1 MNEFRLLQDYIDNNE
16 LIEAE
21 EFIAKEKKR
30 GNYFQKLFE
39 AKLFLAKNKISEAEA
54 NLTDHPKLISSDI
67 RDAYTAIQH
76 IIKIEVKM
84 LQNKKKEVE
93 RDVQDLENLFK
104 NNALVREFINRIRRK
119 SLEIQEKT
127 KSITFPRD
135 EATEKEVFLKLYRE
149 NSDIKDQSRWYVV
162 DLNWFLKW
170 KSKVGLK
177 KNRIYADL
185 PFNNLWEEFT
195 EETLP
200 NLDNSQIIDNSVPE
214 DFDISEDSPSF
225 YSLKAGLSENND
237 YVLIPE
243 AAYKLLK
250 ENYNP
255 CQNILRKAIKVSE
268 DSCIIEVYLKKII
281 IGYNSSSG
289 VQIKIHK
296 TSRKTLLSSIAI
308 LVLKILKIIVKSN
321 SDSISKI
328 KFWKIDTDITSE
340 EKLAKLIN
348 TISNDLFIDGS
359 KPLSNNLCVDEAEI
373 SEKNILYA
381 DNGISGHFQLIEN
394 TIRSSCSI
402 CSSSR
407 HNALSAN
414 CKICKISTCSESCLT
429 KHKKSN
435 SKCADK
441 KRRFILFSC
450 FCRGSG
456 DMSENETPRQ
466 SSKKI
471 KNSVIEI
478 TPEAKSNSLVSSA
491 TSSTS
496 TTLSGSYS
504 IVTTGLQNLGN
515 TCFMNSAIQCLAH
528 CEDLTRFFLCDD
540 YAKKIN
546 RNNPLGTK
554 GKLAVAYAEIL
565 KVMKSG
571 REKSIAPWS
580 LKKTIASVAS
590 QFEGYQ
596 QHDSHEFLSYLIS
609 GLHEDLNQIHKKPY
623 DGSDIKFTNDQEVAD
638 ESWRR
643 HHLRNKSV
651 IVDLMYGQY
660 KSTLK
665 CPKCLKISYAF
676 DPYNCLSLPIPQSS
690 QKKTDVSYIP
700 YMYDEDLV
708 SISCFYD
715 QNNTIADLKAQVANK
730 INKNQS
736 ELRIMDCKFK
746 VPLTLVDENLKAEMA
761 RQSYFYFYQIPE
773 DAEVFFVVTV
783 IFENYSTELH
793 PRLVA
798 VDRDDDY
805 ARVLD
810 KIEKHLLPLFKHV
823 LPEGIENFENMYK
836 VYTHSTYKISC
847 FICGQPRC
855 NMSCRMKP
863 SSEKLYKHLAKTN
876 FIYVRV
882 EICRPKQRIDLSRY
896 TKFKTLK
903 SSQTSKNALTIQ
915 ECFRAFSTPEIL
927 DKHNSWYCPNCK
939 THVQASKHLEIFRVP
954 QVLIIHLKR
963 FRIHS
968 YTREKINIPI
978 DYPKENLDISEFVIG
993 DKPPLY
999 DLFAVSNHFG
1009 TLSGGHYTATVYNS
1023 QKARWFECND
1033 SQVTETRDFSETAS
1047 YVLFYKAKNSIKI

>member
-1 MNEFRLLQDYIDNNE
+1 MNEFRLLQDYLDNNE
-16 LIEAE
+16 LLDAE
-21 EFIAKEKKR
+21 EYIKKQKTKR
-30 GNYFQKLFE
+30 NFFYKLFE
-39 AKLFLAKNKISEAEA
+39 AKLFIAKNKISEAEA
-54 NLTDHPKLISSDI
+54 NLTDHPQLVSREV
-67 RDAYTAIQH
+67 RDLYMAIQH
-76 IIKIEVKM
+76 ILKIEVKM
-84 LQNKKKEVE
+84 LQNKEKEVE
-93 RDVQDLENLFK
+93 RDVQDLEKLFK
-104 NNALVREFINRIRRK
+104 NNQLVSEFITRIRRK
-119 SLEIQEKT
+119 SSEIRGEPNK
-127 KSITFPRD
+127 IPFPR
-135 EATEKEVFLKLYRE
+135 EEVTEKEVFLKLYRE
-149 NSDIKDQSRWYVV
+149 NCDIKEQSHWYVV
-162 DLNWFLKW
+162 DLGWFLKW

-195 EETLP
+195 EEVIP
-200 NLDNSQIIDNSVPE
+200 RLDNTQIIDNSVPE
-214 DFDISEDSPSF
+214 DFANIEDSPSC

-255 CQNILRKAIKVSE
+255 HQNILRKAIRISE

-281 IGYNSSSG
+281 IGYSCSSG
-289 VQIKIHK
+289 VQIKTHK
-296 TSRKTLLSSIAI
+296 TSRKTLLSSIAV
-308 LVLKILKIIVKSN
+308 LVLKNLKLIVKSN
-321 SDSISKI
+321 SDSINRI
-328 KFWKIDTDITSE
+328 KFWKIDTDVTSE
-340 EKLAKLIN
+340 EKLTKLIN
-348 TISNDLFIDGS
+348 SMPNDLFIDGS
-359 KPLSNNLCVDEAEI
+359 KPLSNTLCVDEAEI

-394 TIRSSCSI
+394 TSRSSCSI

-414 CKICKISTCSESCLT
+414 CKICKISTCSENCLN

-441 KRRFILFSC
+441 KRRFGLFSC

-456 DMSENETPRQ
+456 DMSESETPRQ
-466 SSKKI
+466 SAAKI
-471 KNSVIEI
+471 KSSVVEI
-478 TPEAKSNSLVSSA
+478 TPEAKSNSLMSSA

-504 IVTTGLQNLGN
+504 IITTGLQNLGN

-528 CEDLTRFFLCDD
+528 CEDLTRFFLCED
-540 YAKKIN
+540 YTRKIN

-554 GKLAVAYAEIL
+554 GKLAIAYADIL
-565 KVMKSG
+565 KLMKSG

-643 HHLRNKSV
+643 HHSRNKSV

-665 CPKCLKISYAF
+665 CPKCSKISYAF
-676 DPYNCLSLPIPQSS
+676 DPYNCLSLPIPQTS
-690 QKKTDVSYIP
+690 QRKTEVNYIP
-700 YMYDEDLV
+700 YMHDEDLLA
-708 SISCFYD
+708 IPCFYD
-715 QNNTIADLKAQVANK
+715 QNNTIADIKAQISNK
-730 INKNQS
+730 INKNLA
-736 ELRIMDCKFK
+736 ELTIFECKFK
-746 VPLTLVDENLKAEMA
+746 IPLTQVDENLKAEMI
-761 RQSYFYFYQIPE
+761 RQSYFYVYQIPE
-773 DAEVFFVVTV
+773 DAEVFFVITVT
-783 IFENYSTELH
+783 FENLSIELH

-798 VDRDDDY
+798 VDRDDDF
-805 ARVLD
+805 ARVLE
-810 KIEKHLLPLFKHV
+810 KIEKHLSFLFRHV
-823 LPEGIENFENMYK
+823 SPEGFEDFGSMYK
-836 VYTHSTYKISC
+836 VFTHSTQKIPC
-847 FICGQPRC
+847 FMCGQPRC
-855 NMSCRMKP
+855 NMSCKVKP
-863 SSEKLYKHLAKTN
+863 SSEKLYKHFMKTN
-876 FIYVRV
+876 FLYVRV
-882 EICRPKQRIDLSRY
+882 EICRTKQRIDFSRF

-903 SSQTSKNALTIQ
+903 SSQASKNALTIQ

-927 DKHNSWYCPNCK
+927 DKHNSWYCPFCK
-939 THVQASKHLEIFRVP
+939 THVQASKRLEVFRVP

-968 YTREKINIPI
+968 YTREKINVAI
-978 DYPKENLDISEFVIG
+978 DFPKENLDISEFVIG
-993 DKPPLY
+993 EKPPLY

-1033 SQVTETRDFSETAS
+1033 SQVTETRDLSETAS
-1047 YVLFYKAKNSIKI
+1047 YVLFYKAKNSVKI